1 MRSPARLPTGF
12 SSLGG
17 RAMKRTG
24 PDSANAG
31 NTISLI
37 IEQAALAGGIE
48 RHRQGDIAFPTK
60 PAGMIS
66 AGSRAAELSE
76 RWNFAQKRQ

>member
-17 RAMKRTG
+17 RAKMRSG
-24 PDSANAG
+24 LDSAYAG
-31 NTISLI
+31 NTIALI
-37 IEQAALAGGIE
+37 IKQAALVGGVE

-60 PAGMIS
+60 LAGLIS